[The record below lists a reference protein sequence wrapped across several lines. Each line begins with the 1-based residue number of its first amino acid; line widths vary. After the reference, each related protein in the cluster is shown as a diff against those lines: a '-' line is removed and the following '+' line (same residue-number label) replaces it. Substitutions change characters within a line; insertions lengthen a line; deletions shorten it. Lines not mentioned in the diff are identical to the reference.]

1 MTPAALHR
9 RFPFSVRPRHRET
22 LDSFTRR
29 TMAANGER
37 ETLPRALLKMARAHD
52 PEVTWDSVLSTK
64 VGRSLDLLDA
74 PAGHSLTGLDDC
86 VSCRSRVAERWACL
100 LCSHGEHIQQRPHL
114 EDLVCER
121 HQRWVGPGSTP
132 ATQAPAAAR
141 DVAAHRRFQR
151 LRRTRRLDLH
161 LFFEVLTELESDLD
175 QPRAEVFRHAVAIV
189 EWVQRTDTT
198 RRLFDPAAS
207 YAGTFAWLSEA
218 MANIAAHPTPSA
230 ARAVWLH
237 LWPAH
242 LALKTAFRG
251 YTGYRAGDA
260 HDFTLPDDITTWYP
274 RPTVEQSTRDYL
286 VCTGDDNLSA
296 LARLAGEG
304 SDGPTVSAPRTRT
317 IHCTRGHLFIEVRT
331 SDSDEDETPC
341 PQCTGAHAI
350 AGVNDLATVS
360 PAIAAQLHPVL
371 NGELTAS
378 DITARSHT
386 VVWWECSEKKHPFR
400 AMPFNRTVNDAGCAV
415 CLNRVTL
422 KGVNDLATTHP
433 RIARELHPKTGY
445 AKTAT
450 QLNAADP
457 KTRDWLCPQEHP
469 YRASVKARVRGKTC
483 PECKKRRTRTSGR
496 SIVDTHPHLVS
507 SWRPELNEGR
517 EPADYTK
524 GSALEVVWFCE
535 KSGHEHTFPMRLEAR
550 TRGCGC
556 PYCAG
561 RLILAGF
568 NDFATTDPALVDDW
582 HPWRNREYP
591 NEVMRGSTDKH
602 HWRCKDGHETE
613 QSIPN
618 RRLSGGCVECP
629 WHERPGNKKM
639 LQPIAD

>member
-1 MTPAALHR
+1 MTPAALRR

-22 LDSFTRR
+22 LNSFTRR

-37 ETLPRALLKMARAHD
+37 DTLPRDLLKMARAHN
-52 PEVTWDSVLSTK
+52 PEVTWDSILSTK
-64 VGRSLDLLDA
+64 VGRSLDLLYA

-86 VSCRSRVAERWACL
+86 ASCRSRVAERWACL
-100 LCSHGEHIQQRPHL
+100 LCSHGEHIQQHPHL

-121 HQRWVGPGSTP
+121 HQRWVGPGSTA
-132 ATQAPAAAR
+132 ATQAPAAAS
-141 DVAAHRRFQR
+141 DVAAHRRFQQ

-189 EWVQRTDTT
+189 DWVQRTGTT
-198 RRLFDPAAS
+198 RRLFDPAIA
-207 YAGTFAWLSEA
+207 YATTFAWLRET
-218 MANIAAHPTPSA
+218 MANIAAHPTPAA

-260 HDFTLPDDITTWYP
+260 HDFTLPEDITTWYP

-286 VCTGDDNLSA
+286 ACTGDNNLSA
-296 LARLAGEG
+296 LARLAGED
-304 SDGPTVSAPRTRT
+304 SDGPTASAPRTRT
-317 IHCTRGHLFIEVRT
+317 IHCIRGHLYIEVRT
-331 SDSDEDETPC
+331 CDSAEDETPC
-341 PQCTGAHAI
+341 PHCTGVHVI

-360 PAIAAQLHPVL
+360 PAIAAQLHPIL

-386 VVWWECSEKKHPFR
+386 LVWWECSEKKHPYR
-400 AMPFNRTVNDAGCAV
+400 GMPFNRTLNDAGCAV

-507 SWRPELNEGR
+507 NWRPELNEGR

-550 TRGCGC
+550 TRGCDC

-582 HPWRNREYP
+582 HPYRNRKHP
-591 NEVMRGSTDKH
+591 NEVMRGSNDKF
-602 HWRCKDGHETE
+602 HWKCREGHETH

-618 RRLSGGCVECP
+618 RRLSGGCVQCP
-629 WHERPGNKKM
+629 WHERPGN
-639 LQPIAD
+639 ARD